1 MKPKQLFKICKA
13 LILSALLVMIL
24 LAIYSA
30 VIAAVLNAAFP
41 KRSTRDLVLA
51 ILVSPWFSFFFV
63 KFLHSNE
70 DEFWAFEAECRE
82 QPYRGFGKDAINLCK
97 TKLLTFAVMA
107 VPPVLNL
114 IFRILDVHVLHKS
127 QFLTKITFVFMG
139 TFIWEACLDL
149 YFGVIISVL
158 LNSLLYVLYY
168 ALLRRKWDKMLK
180 NSKNR
185 NNNGDGDAHVT
196 PFQIR
201 TRFYK

>member
-1 MKPKQLFKICKA
+1 MKSKQWFKICKA
-13 LILSALLVMIL
+13 LILAAVLVMLLLVM
-24 LAIYSA
+24 YSV
-30 VIAAVLNAAFP
+30 VIAAILDSIFQSRAA
-41 KRSTRDLVLA
+41 RDIALA
-51 ILVSPWFSFFFV
+51 IFVCPWFSFFFV

-70 DEFWAFEAECRE
+70 DEFWAFEKECRE
-82 QPYRGFGKDAINLCK
+82 QEYKGFWKDAFYLCK
-97 TKLLTFAVMA
+97 TKLLIFSIIAI
-107 VPPVLNL
+107 PPVLNL
-114 IFRILDVHVLHKS
+114 IFRILDVHVLHRS

-149 YFGVIISVL
+149 YLGVIISVL

-180 NSKNR
+180 NR
-185 NNNGDGDAHVT
+185 HNNNGDGDARVT